1 MKIKL
6 AEDVITES
14 DVQKLTSW
22 LSSTNHYTKGKET
35 VAFEQEWSK
44 WQGTKY
50 SVFVNSGS
58 SANLLIFLSLLYSG
72 KLRNKKVVVP
82 SVSWVTSVSPA
93 IQLGFEPLLCDCNLD
108 DLGFSVDDF
117 EHLCKTHKPSA
128 AMMVHVLGHSN
139 KMKEILEICEKYD
152 VILIE
157 DACEAP
163 GSKYAGQKLGTFGLA
178 SSFSFFYGHQMSTIE
193 GGMVSTNDRDF
204 YNVMLSIRSHGWLR
218 DNEEYF
224 RQRFLEKYNV
234 SDFESQYFF
243 VFPGLNIRSTDLN
256 AFFERKQILKMDS
269 YVAARSENYNKY
281 YNKLKDKMWV
291 QKSECQPVSSMGFS
305 IISENRNKIVASL
318 TAAGVECRPLICGS
332 IQEHPFWNERY
343 QKRDLPNASLV
354 HKSGF
359 YVPCHQGMSD
369 REIDFICNLVRSE
382 CEDE

>member
-1 MKIKL
+1 M
-6 AEDVITES
+6 
-14 DVQKLTSW
+14 
-22 LSSTNHYTKGKET
+22 
-35 VAFEQEWSK
+35 
-44 WQGTKY
+44 
-50 SVFVNSGS
+50 
-58 SANLLIFLSLLYSG
+58 
-72 KLRNKKVVVP
+72 VP

-256 AFFERKQILKMDS
+256 AFLGRKQILKMDS

>member
-1 MKIKL
+1 
-6 AEDVITES
+6 
-14 DVQKLTSW
+14 
-22 LSSTNHYTKGKET
+22 
-35 VAFEQEWSK
+35 
-44 WQGTKY
+44 
-50 SVFVNSGS
+50 
-58 SANLLIFLSLLYSG
+58 
-72 KLRNKKVVVP
+72 
-82 SVSWVTSVSPA
+82 
-93 IQLGFEPLLCDCNLD
+93 
-108 DLGFSVDDF
+108 
-117 EHLCKTHKPSA
+117 
-128 AMMVHVLGHSN
+128 
-139 KMKEILEICEKYD
+139 MKEILEICEKYD

-256 AFFERKQILKMDS
+256 AFLGRKQILKMDS

>member
-6 AEDVITES
+6 AEDVITEN
-14 DVQKLTSW
+14 DVQELTSW
-22 LSSTNHYTKGKET
+22 LSSTNRYTKGKET
-35 VAFEQEWSK
+35 VAFEQEWSR

-72 KLRNKKVVVP
+72 KLKNKKVVVP
-82 SVSWVTSVSPA
+82 SVSWVTSISPA

-157 DACEAP
+157 DTCEAP
-163 GSKYAGQKLGTFGLA
+163 GSKFASQKLGTFGLA

-204 YNVMLSIRSHGWLR
+204 YNIMLSMRSHGWLR

-224 RQRFLEKYNV
+224 RQKYLTEYNV
-234 SDFESQYFF
+234 SEFESQYFF

-256 AFFERKQILKMDS
+256 AFLGRGQVKKMDG
-269 YVAARSENYNKY
+269 YVAARNENYKKY
-281 YNKLKDKMWV
+281 YDKLSEKTWV
-291 QKSECQPVSSMGFS
+291 QKSEAEPVSSMGFG
-305 IISENRNKIVASL
+305 IMNENRNNIVKELSAS
-318 TAAGVECRPLICGS
+318 GVECRPLICGS
-332 IQEHPFWNERY
+332 IQEHPFWNNLYE
-343 QKRDLPNASLV
+343 KRHLPNASLV
-354 HKSGF
+354 HKNGF
-359 YVPCHQGMSD
+359 YIPCHQQLGSE
-369 REIDFICNLVRSE
+369 EIDYTCQIILNNL
-382 CEDE
+382 